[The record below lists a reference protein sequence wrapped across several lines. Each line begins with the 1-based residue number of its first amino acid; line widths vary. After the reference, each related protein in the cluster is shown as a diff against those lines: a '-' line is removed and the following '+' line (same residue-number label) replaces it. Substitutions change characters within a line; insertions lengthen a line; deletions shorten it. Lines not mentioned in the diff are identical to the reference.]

1 MACEP
6 WRQKLD
12 AYVDGELSASEVS
25 ELVTHLRQCA
35 GCAAQALE
43 RVQMKRSVAMAGK
56 RYEASAQLRQKI
68 LQTVRSRQ
76 RRQGAWFWRI
86 VALPAALVL
95 ILSVAVNFYVDREKA
110 RRQRVYSELAD
121 LHVTTLASANTVDV
135 VSTDRHT
142 VKPWFEGKIPF
153 TFNLPELQGTD
164 FTLVGGKVTYLAQA
178 PGAHLIYRIRKHEV
192 SVFIFQDRGAET
204 ATLSSGPVS
213 AASFTEES
221 WTKNGLQYFVV
232 GDVNAD
238 DVESLS
244 KLLRDAG

>member
-1 MACEP
+1 
-6 WRQKLD
+6 
-12 AYVDGELSASEVS
+12 
-25 ELVTHLRQCA
+25 
-35 GCAAQALE
+35 
-43 RVQMKRSVAMAGK
+43 MKRSVAVAGK

-68 LQTVRSRQ
+68 LKSVTRP
-76 RRQGAWFWRI
+76 RRREGAWLWRI
-86 VALPAALVL
+86 VALPAALIL

-121 LHVTTLASANTVDV
+121 LHVTTLASANAVDV

-153 TFNLPELQGTD
+153 TFNLPELQGTE

-192 SVFIFQDRGAET
+192 SVFIFQDRAGET
-204 ATLSSGPVS
+204 TALSSGPVS

-232 GDVNAD
+232 GDVGAD
-238 DVESLS
+238 DIESLS
-244 KLLRDAG
+244 RLLRDAA